1 MASIQSAKP
10 GDIVFAEDEPMLAQA
25 LRSSASAVISG
36 EFAAQVSASKPLLIT
51 SQPRRAFVRISSLL
65 LKTPRRE
72 GRSES
77 AQIDLAAQIGEH
89 VWIAAGVV
97 VEEEVRIGDFCEIG
111 ANSVLCKGVILG
123 RECQIGPNVT
133 IHSGSEIGDRVVVQ
147 AGAVLGS
154 TGFGYVRDE
163 QGRYQ
168 LFPQIGGLLIEDDV
182 EIGANCTI
190 DHGALDRTIIRRGS
204 KLDNLVHIGH
214 NVEIGEDVVIAAQ
227 TGISGSS
234 RIGAGAILGGQVG
247 MGEHA
252 EIGPGTIL
260 GGQSGILNNKILR
273 GKGVVFWG
281 TPARPLKDFLRELAI
296 LSRLAKKKDSPR

>member
-147 AGAVLGS
+147 AGVVLGS

-234 RIGAGAILGGQVG
+234 RVGDGAILGGQVG